1 MLRIFGPPGCG
12 KTTTLLNLVDRA
24 LADGVPPHRIAFFAF
39 TRKAASEAKERASE
53 RFGLDPRA
61 DLPYFRT
68 IHSLA
73 FFLTGLKS
81 EQLMTAVHYQEVERK
96 IGISLVSGETRM
108 HEVEEDL
115 SNSLRKESPILRLIT
130 LSRLK
135 KTPLKSEYNLSDLE
149 YTWVEVDYVARSL
162 AQYKKE
168 HNLYDYT
175 DMLELFANSAHET
188 CPEFDL
194 AMIDEAQDLSPLQWD
209 IAHAIE
215 KKSTRMYCAGD
226 DDQAIYKWSGADV
239 DHFINLNGSSEVLKQ
254 SYRVPRLIHRIAE
267 NISSRMSHRFPKQ
280 YLPKQEEG
288 MTKRITGFEELNLEQ
303 GSWLFLAQAKFHLA
317 GAQNFLKSQGLFFEY
332 NGGLHS
338 VRLKVRQALEAW
350 RLLQQGK
357 PVIFDL
363 VKTLYSYMTGN
374 GVRIARGHKKIVGDE
389 EDTFTFEELR
399 DHHGLLVTQDMS
411 WQEALDKIPSVDV
424 AYINALVR
432 RGEDLTQ
439 PPRIKLSTIHGAK
452 GGEADNVVLYTDLTA
467 AAEESMER
475 DADSIHRVF
484 YVAVTRSKQNL
495 FIMEPENYSRSYA
508 I

>member
-1 MLRIFGPPGCG
+1 
-12 KTTTLLNLVDRA
+12 
-24 LADGVPPHRIAFFAF
+24 
-39 TRKAASEAKERASE
+39 
-53 RFGLDPRA
+53 
-61 DLPYFRT
+61 
-68 IHSLA
+68 
-73 FFLTGLKS
+73 
-81 EQLMTAVHYQEVERK
+81 
-96 IGISLVSGETRM
+96 
-108 HEVEEDL
+108 
-115 SNSLRKESPILRLIT
+115 
-130 LSRLK
+130 
-135 KTPLKSEYNLSDLE
+135 
-149 YTWVEVDYVARSL
+149 
-162 AQYKKE
+162 
-168 HNLYDYT
+168 
-175 DMLELFANSAHET
+175 
-188 CPEFDL
+188 
-194 AMIDEAQDLSPLQWD
+194 
-209 IAHAIE
+209 
-215 KKSTRMYCAGD
+215 
-226 DDQAIYKWSGADV
+226 
-239 DHFINLNGSSEVLKQ
+239 
-254 SYRVPRLIHRIAE
+254 
-267 NISSRMSHRFPKQ
+267 
-280 YLPKQEEG
+280 

-350 RLLQQGK
+350 KLLQQGK
-357 PVIFDL
+357 PVVFDL

-424 AYINALVR
+424 AYINSLVR

-452 GGEADNVVLYTDLTA
+452 GGEADNVVLYTDLTV